1 MTERLGLA
9 IAFIQF
15 HQHSLLIVKE
25 LLLSKVC
32 FSCLVF
38 HIYQNI
44 IILNSLPFSP
54 SSSQVRCVVLR
65 EPECCSHCHRHEGF
79 DIHPSASTRIIV
91 TLKGTY
97 VVQWK
102 PVSL

>member
-38 HIYQNI
+38 HIYQTI
-44 IILNSLPFSP
+44 LILNSLPFSP
-54 SSSQVRCVVLR
+54 SSSQVRYVVLR

-97 VVQWK
+97 VVQ
-102 PVSL
+102 